1 MLRSHIDYYVKVR
14 AYSVSNVA
22 METDWI
28 AINGMSHEEK
38 DSKCTHSPSSCG
50 WNVVSN

>member
-1 MLRSHIDYYVKVR
+1 VNYQVKIR

-28 AINGMSHEEK
+28 SISGLATSEDPAGTGLS
-38 DSKCTHSPSSCG
+38 
-50 WNVVSN
+50 